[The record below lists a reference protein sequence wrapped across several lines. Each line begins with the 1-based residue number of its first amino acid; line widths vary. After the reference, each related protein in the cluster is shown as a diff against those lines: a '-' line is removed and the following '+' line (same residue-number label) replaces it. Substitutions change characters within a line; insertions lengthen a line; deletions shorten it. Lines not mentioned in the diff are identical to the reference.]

1 VRRLSL
7 SKQDR
12 QRGGEGGDA
21 EAAMRGYPVHG
32 KAAAAYARCDKVS
45 LEA

>member
-12 QRGGEGGDA
+12 QRGEGGDA